1 MHNGYPFLI
10 LKKNFMYA
18 GARIAYAGYRWG
30 KRARMAYK
38 ARQIASRAGTIARAT
53 GRWTVRNKRSIGAV
67 AGAGTAIGAA
77 RNMGKRRR
85 TSAPTQRKRKKGS
98 SILSR
103 NPGVTTKSYKAV
115 TYKMP
120 KAMYSAKKLGNVAI
134 YRTNTQFGLVGTN
147 GLQAIS
153 GDIAYNP
160 ANTGLPTMYSA
171 TALKE
176 LYDKAAIA
184 YNQNVGTG
192 TGNFNTVPI
201 SIQTGKETKFFI
213 KSGSYEIHLS
223 NQGPATTEV
232 DVYWLMS
239 KQSDSTAVNPH
250 TVWND
255 GLVETA
261 QGRQPTDTVLRF
273 PGCKPTESK
282 QFNMHYKILDVQK
295 CFMVSG
301 ADHVFRYKFCPNR
314 ILDTAY
320 INDLERIN
328 GITLQFMI
336 VAKGSVADSNNGKAV
351 GTVTTTDFKLCGIVT
366 ERYTTQLLNY
376 WPRVTYY
383 DNKLST
389 DATGALWEIG
399 QEGAPVDTELGT
411 NYA

>member
-1 MHNGYPFLI
+1 MLQ
-10 LKKNFMYA
+10 A
-18 GARIAYAGYRWG
+18 GRIGLSAYRWG
-30 KRARMAYK
+30 RRARALYK
-38 ARQIASRAGTIARAT
+38 AKQILRGAASVT
-53 GRWTVRNKRSIGAV
+53 GRAARWTARNKGSIGAA
-67 AGAGTAIGAA
+67 AGAGTAIGAM
-77 RNMGKRRR
+77 RGTKRTNR
-85 TSAPTQRKRKKGS
+85 TPTGQTKRRKKGG

-103 NPGVTTKSYKAV
+103 NPGVTTKSYKSIK
-115 TYKMP
+115 YKMP
-120 KAMYSAKKLGNVAI
+120 KAMYAQKKLGNVAI

-153 GDIAYNP
+153 GDIAYNA

-184 YNQNVGTG
+184 YNGNVATG

-201 SIQTGKETKFFI
+201 GIQTGKETKFFI
-213 KSGSYEIHLS
+213 KSGSYEIALS

-232 DVYWLMS
+232 DVYWLMA
-239 KQSDSTAVNPH
+239 KQSDSAAVNPH

-261 QGRQPTDTVLRF
+261 QGRQPVDTVLRF

-301 ADHVFRYKFCPNR
+301 ADHVFRYKFTPNR

-336 VAKGSVADSNNGKAV
+336 VAKGSVADSNNGKSV